1 LKANKVAMSDPQ
13 VTLVVVPRERFSHS
27 ERSLANIY
35 EHTTY
40 PFKLTYVSAGAP
52 VPIRRHLE
60 RESQQRGFE
69 LICAP
74 HYLSP
79 NKARNLG
86 IREIDTKYVVFLDND
101 ALVTPGWLQALV
113 RCAEETDA
121 WVVGPLYF
129 IGEFERQIV
138 HMAGGVVHIREQ
150 EGKRIFYEEQY
161 YLDTPL
167 SDVRVPFRR
176 QTCGLVEFHCMLART
191 DALERLGPLD
201 EELLSVHEHIDFC
214 LAVRHAGGSVYLE
227 PQAVTTYISPP
238 PCKWWDLP
246 FFMLRWSEE
255 WNLATARHFNEKWG
269 VSSVLHISDKSNST
283 LEDTIIRFARGHRR
297 LMTGLRISERDDDR
311 PESPLEQAELM
322 AAMLQSVDRDH
333 VDLILTTHEG
343 SVIQSDSTL
352 SPQALLERL
361 PHALQEAEKKN
372 LNVTIRPV
380 SQGRPHE
387 PALVRVD
394 DLDSEKLRSV
404 QPYALL
410 TLETQPRRY
419 QCWLA
424 VDKGNW
430 RSAALLRRLA
440 SAREATSP
448 NGHGHLAGSINVSQ
462 KYECSHRVKLVEA
475 STGLL
480 NTIGQL
486 ESKGVLPYLGQSV
499 IY

>member
-1 LKANKVAMSDPQ
+1 
-13 VTLVVVPRERFSHS
+13 
-27 ERSLANIY
+27 
-35 EHTTY
+35 
-40 PFKLTYVSAGAP
+40 
-52 VPIRRHLE
+52 
-60 RESQQRGFE
+60 
-69 LICAP
+69 
-74 HYLSP
+74 
-79 NKARNLG
+79 
-86 IREIDTKYVVFLDND
+86 
-101 ALVTPGWLQALV
+101 
-113 RCAEETDA
+113 
-121 WVVGPLYF
+121 
-129 IGEFERQIV
+129 
-138 HMAGGVVHIREQ
+138 MAGGALHIREQ
-150 EGKRIFYEEQY
+150 EGKRILYEEQY
-161 YLDTPL
+161 HLNTPL
-167 SDVRVPFRR
+167 ANVRVPFRR
-176 QTCGLVEFHCMLART
+176 QTCGHVEFHCMLART
-191 DALERLGPLD
+191 DVLERLGPLD

-214 LAVRHAGGSVYLE
+214 LAVRQAGGSVYLE
-227 PQAVTTYISPP
+227 PQAVTTYIPPP

-255 WNLATARHFNEKWG
+255 WNLATARYFNEKWG

-283 LEDTIIRFARGHRR
+283 LEDTIIRFARGQRR

-333 VDLILTTHEG
+333 VDLILTTREG

-361 PHALQEAEKKN
+361 PRALQEAEKKN

-410 TLETQPRRY
+410 TLETQPQRY

-440 SAREATSP
+440 SAGEAPSP
-448 NGHGHLAGSINVSQ
+448 NGHGHLAGSINVSP
-462 KYECSHRVKLVEA
+462 KYHRSGSPHRVRLVET

-486 ESKGVLPYLGQSV
+486 ESKAVLPYLGQSV

>member
-1 LKANKVAMSDPQ
+1 
-13 VTLVVVPRERFSHS
+13 
-27 ERSLANIY
+27 
-35 EHTTY
+35 
-40 PFKLTYVSAGAP
+40 
-52 VPIRRHLE
+52 
-60 RESQQRGFE
+60 
-69 LICAP
+69 
-74 HYLSP
+74 
-79 NKARNLG
+79 
-86 IREIDTKYVVFLDND
+86 
-101 ALVTPGWLQALV
+101 
-113 RCAEETDA
+113 
-121 WVVGPLYF
+121 
-129 IGEFERQIV
+129 
-138 HMAGGVVHIREQ
+138 
-150 EGKRIFYEEQY
+150 
-161 YLDTPL
+161 
-167 SDVRVPFRR
+167 
-176 QTCGLVEFHCMLART
+176 
-191 DALERLGPLD
+191 
-201 EELLSVHEHIDFC
+201 
-214 LAVRHAGGSVYLE
+214 
-227 PQAVTTYISPP
+227 
-238 PCKWWDLP
+238 
-246 FFMLRWSEE
+246 MLRWSEE

-283 LEDTIIRFARGHRR
+283 LEDTIIRFARGQRR
-297 LMTGLRISERDDDR
+297 LMTGLRISESDDDR

-322 AAMLQSVDRDH
+322 AAMFQSVDRDQ

-352 SPQALLERL
+352 SPQVLLERL

-410 TLETQPRRY
+410 TLETQPQRY

-424 VDKGNW
+424 VDNGNW

-462 KYECSHRVKLVEA
+462 KYHRLDDCSNRVKLVEA